1 MNLIL
6 FSKINS
12 VSTLFIN
19 DNNNYISDSDNI
31 GTLKVVGT
39 GFKHVLVQAEDNQFY
54 LSHDING
61 NKSNIG
67 SVYLDYRNKLH
78 DRKLLIY
85 GHNSKTIEEA
95 PFHFLEN
102 YLDYEFGQKYNKLVL
117 ETVDGDFYYQ
127 LFTVMIVNNDFQHIN
142 LNWSSDGYKKH
153 LDWFLDNSI
162 FDYLVD
168 VNINDQIIIFQTCFY
183 EPKNSYLLVGWKKM
197 T

>member
-85 GHNSKTIEEA
+85 GHNSKTIEEV

-168 VNINDQIIIFQTCFY
+168 VNIKDQIIIFQTCFY
-183 EPKNSYLLVGWKKM
+183 EPINSYLLVGWKKIS
-197 T
+197 